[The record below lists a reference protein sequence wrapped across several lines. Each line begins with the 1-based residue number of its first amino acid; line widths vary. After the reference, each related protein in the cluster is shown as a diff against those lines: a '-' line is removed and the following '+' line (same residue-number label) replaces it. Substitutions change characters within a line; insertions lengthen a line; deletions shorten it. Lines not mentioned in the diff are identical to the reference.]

1 MTKNR
6 LVVVVVIALAWCKSP
21 IHTADITPGIGG
33 FNTAIVPFFDVYCI
47 RCHGPEKSK
56 AKVTVHTLEGDLIA
70 SRQLDR
76 WEKIL
81 DVIRSG
87 EMPPEDERQ
96 PEATQRQAVVR
107 WIESGLKANV
117 ATASAEVGEPTM
129 RRLTNIEY
137 ENTLRDLLGFKLNV
151 IDRLPEDPLK
161 PYHFNNTAGL
171 MRVGPEQ
178 IDRYLEV
185 ARHAMASAI
194 VDPGKPTVFT
204 TKQTWSTISSD
215 TGMGQD
221 EVGIDGN
228 RRNTAAT
235 GMGLKGFPLHGEFR
249 VRFQAAAIL
258 PKGFSQASLRLV
270 MGYPLDRNS
279 GNLQVSPIGIVRLSN
294 GPDDLQQFEFRG
306 RIENFPA
313 EKLPNKDGRP
323 QPDRLHITPQLIF
336 DNGTLNDDNT
346 FANSRALGLPR
357 VVLNSLEFEAP
368 LTETWPPPHHRRIL
382 FDSPLRDRD
391 PAAYMRE
398 VLLRFMSRAFR
409 RPPTIIEVDHFA
421 RVFSLIRPDF
431 DTFEAAARETLAM
444 VLIAPQF
451 LFHAATADDAPDRSS
466 TRQHE
471 IASRLSYFLWAS
483 MPDELLSSLASQGKL
498 GDPQV
503 LAAQAARMLADERS
517 TDFIANFTTQWLS
530 LTKMKTV
537 PINRDLF
544 PRFLYR
550 VAHGERAGTET
561 PYLPTVRDY
570 MIEET
575 IGFIAELVRRNASV
589 LQIVDSDFVYIN
601 QRLAVHYGVPGVE
614 GDQLRPVPVT
624 PELNL
629 GGLLTQGSVLIGNGT
644 GSAPHPI
651 YRAVWLREAIL
662 GDVVAPPPAEVPAL
676 ADSAGESAE
685 KALTIADL
693 LAKHRQVESC
703 NDCHARL
710 DPWGIPFE
718 HYNAIGLYQPKVP
731 KEGTRVAGFMMKQH
745 ENLDGYRAY
754 LASINTQPISAEAR
768 LPQGPRVDGMRDLKR
783 FLLTERKRDIAE
795 NVIRRLLTYALGREL
810 TYRDRF
816 AVNHLCDVAEKN
828 DYRFRDMIVSVC
840 TSDLLRAS
848 PSHQRV
854 KQP

>member
-1 MTKNR
+1 MNKTWFI
-6 LVVVVVIALAWCKSP
+6 LAIMLSAWCHAAARAAEIPS
-21 IHTADITPGIGG
+21 GVGG
-33 FNTAIVPFFDVYCI
+33 FTSAVAPLFETYCI

-56 AKVTVHTLEGDLIA
+56 GKVTLHTLQGDLVA
-70 SRQLDR
+70 GKQLDR

-81 DVIRSG
+81 DVIKSG

-96 PEATQRQAVVR
+96 PEPAQRQALAR
-107 WIESGLKANV
+107 WIESGLKASV
-117 ATASAEVGEPTM
+117 ATASTEVGEPTA

-137 ENTLRDLLGFKLNV
+137 ENTLRDLLGFKLSV
-151 IDRLPEDPLK
+151 IDRLSEDPVK
-161 PYHFNNTAGL
+161 PYHFNNTADL
-171 MRVGPEQ
+171 MRMGPEQ

-185 ARHAMASAI
+185 ARYAMASAI
-194 VDPGKPTVFT
+194 VDPGKPKVFT
-204 TKQTWSTISSD
+204 TKLTWSAASSD
-215 TGMGQD
+215 TGMGSD

-235 GMGLKGFPLHGEFR
+235 GMGLKGFPSHGEFR

-258 PKGFSQASLRLV
+258 PKGCSQASLRLV

-279 GNLQVSPIGIVRLSN
+279 GNLQVKPIGIVRLTN

-313 EKLPNKDGRP
+313 EEVPNKDGKP
-323 QPDRLHITPQLIF
+323 QPDRLHITPQNIF

-357 VVLNSLEFEAP
+357 IVLQSLEFEAP
-368 LTETWPPPHHRRIL
+368 LTETWPPLHHRSIL

-409 RPPTIIEVDHFA
+409 RPPTGAEVDHFA

-451 LFHAATADDAPDRSS
+451 LFHTATVDDAANRQY
-466 TRQHE
+466 TRQYE

-483 MPDELLSSLASQGKL
+483 MPDEQLLSLASQGKL
-498 GDPQV
+498 DNPQV
-503 LAAQAARMLADERS
+503 LEAQAARMIADERAK
-517 TDFIANFTTQWLS
+517 DFIANFTTQWLS
-530 LTKMKTV
+530 LTKVKTV
-537 PINRDLF
+537 PINNDLF
-544 PRFLYR
+544 PRFVYR
-550 VAHGERAGTET
+550 VPFGERVGTET

-575 IGFIAELVRRNASV
+575 LGFIGELVRRNASV

-601 QRLAVHYGVPGVE
+601 HRLAVHYGVPGVE
-614 GDQLRPVPVT
+614 GDQLRAVPVT

-629 GGLLTQGSVLIGNGT
+629 GGLLTHGSVLIGNGT

-662 GDVVAPPPAEVPAL
+662 GDAVAPPPAEVPAL
-676 ADSAGESAE
+676 ADSAGQSAE
-685 KALTIADL
+685 KALTIAEL

-718 HYNAIGLYQPKVP
+718 HYNAIGVYQPKVP
-731 KEGTRVAGFMMKQH
+731 KEGTRVAGFTMRQH
-745 ENLDGYRAY
+745 NNMDGYRAY

-768 LPQGPRVDGMRDLKR
+768 LPLGPRVNGMRDLKR
-783 FLLTERKRDIAE
+783 YLLTERKRDIAE

-816 AVNHLCDVAEKN
+816 AVNRLCETAEKN
-828 DYRFRDMIVSVC
+828 GYKFRDMIMSVC
-840 TSDLLRAS
+840 TSDLLCAS
-848 PSHQRV
+848 PSNKKVQ
-854 KQP
+854 